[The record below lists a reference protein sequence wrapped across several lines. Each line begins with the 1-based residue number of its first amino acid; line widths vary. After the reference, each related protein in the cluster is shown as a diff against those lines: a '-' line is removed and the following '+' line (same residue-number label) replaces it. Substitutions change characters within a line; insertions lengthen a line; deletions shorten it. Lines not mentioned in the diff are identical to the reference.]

1 METFCAA
8 CLERMPGESW
18 KACSLVGFTDRG
30 SGPERSESLRGHPG
44 LLPEHRYAHH
54 SPKPLDCIRGE
65 NTPGTMATPVFTLRL
80 PPQDRKNLEQVS
92 RICGFPSAGSFAS
105 FTLGAICSGDEKRLQ
120 EYLANLVRGISGQ
133 LSLQLI
139 QQPVWKAVKGA
150 RRGKRPLR
158 RPKRP

>member
-1 METFCAA
+1 
-8 CLERMPGESW
+8 MP
-18 KACSLVGFTDRG
+18 
-30 SGPERSESLRGHPG
+30 
-44 LLPEHRYAHH
+44 
-54 SPKPLDCIRGE
+54 
-65 NTPGTMATPVFTLRL
+65 TPVFTLRL
-80 PPQDRKNLEQVS
+80 SREDRKNLERVS
-92 RICGFPSAGSFAS
+92 KVCGFPHAATFAA

-150 RRGKRPLR
+150 RRVKRPPR